1 MTTEWNY
8 EDEWFEETNV
18 SRKIRDFLVQNGY
31 EITKFCE
38 DKREKG
44 HDIEA
49 EKDGLKIIIE
59 VKGYPSDKYVRGP
72 DKGKMKRTHP
82 NLQAKHWFGE
92 ALLSLLKAKS
102 KNPECKIIIGLP
114 MFKVYEGLLEDINFV
129 MGKMEIGYIL
139 VDEEGKSKA
148 KGL

>member
-18 SRKIRDFLVQNGY
+18 SRKIRDFLVQHGY

-49 EKDGLKIIIE
+49 EKDGLKVIME
-59 VKGYPSDKYVRGP
+59 VKGYPSDKYVIGP
-72 DKGKMKRTHP
+72 YKGEKKPTNP
-82 NLQAKHWFGE
+82 KLQAKHWFGE

-102 KNPECKIIIGLP
+102 KNPNCKIVIGLP
-114 MFKVYEGLLEDINFV
+114 KFKVYEGLLEDISFV
-129 MGKMEIGYIL
+129 MEKLEIGHIL
-139 VDEEGKSKA
+139 VDEEGKSKV

>member
-18 SRKIRDFLVQNGY
+18 SRKIRDFLVQNVY

-49 EKDGLKIIIE
+49 IKDGRKTIIE

-72 DKGKMKRTHP
+72 DKGNKKRTNP
-82 NLQAKHWFGE
+82 NSQAKHWFGE
-92 ALLSLLKAKS
+92 ALLSLLIARS
-102 KNPECKIIIGLP
+102 KNPNFKIAIGLP
-114 MFKVYEGLLEDINFV
+114 KFRVYEGLLEKVNFV
-129 MGKMEIGYIL
+129 IEKMEIGYIL